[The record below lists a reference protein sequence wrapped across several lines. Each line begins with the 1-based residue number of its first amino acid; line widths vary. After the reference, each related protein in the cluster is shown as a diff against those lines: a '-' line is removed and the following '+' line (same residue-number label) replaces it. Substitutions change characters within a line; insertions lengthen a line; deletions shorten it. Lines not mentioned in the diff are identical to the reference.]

1 MNWKLYQEDL
11 KTLTEAEYAT
21 WPWYKLPWR
30 YFKVELCL
38 IAIALPLVIFGFID
52 MGLIG

>member
-1 MNWKLYQEDL
+1 VNWKLYEEDL

-21 WPWYKLPWR
+21 WPWYKVPLR

-38 IAIALPLVIFGFID
+38 IAIATPVVVFGVIQ
-52 MGLIG
+52 MIGS